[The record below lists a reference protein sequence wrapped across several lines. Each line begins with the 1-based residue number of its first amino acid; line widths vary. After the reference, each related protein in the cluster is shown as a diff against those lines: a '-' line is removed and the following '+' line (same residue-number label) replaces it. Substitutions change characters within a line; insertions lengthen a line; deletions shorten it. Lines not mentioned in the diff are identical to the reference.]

1 MNKRVLIKLIIYILI
16 ILYLAIFILKNNNPI
31 VINFVFF
38 KTKTY
43 LPLVILFSI
52 LIGILAGLITSLKTA
67 KKDKKRDSEKKE
79 KIS

>member
-31 VINFVFF
+31 VINFIFF

-67 KKDKKRDSEKKE
+67 KKKKKDSGKKE